1 MVLLEIDAQSVAV
14 FEFECDAP
22 WSIDVNRIAHRP
34 AAQHM
39 KIEPGD
45 VHIIWT
51 AGAIER
57 VEPAKAT
64 LV

>member
-1 MVLLEIDAQSVAV
+1 MVLLEIHAQGISRV
-14 FEFECDAP
+14 EFERDAP

>member
-1 MVLLEIDAQSVAV
+1 MVLLEIDVQSAAV

-34 AAQHM
+34 AAQRM

-57 VEPAKAT
+57 VEPALAT